1 MLDYIASHEP
11 TIRLSFF
18 LGTLGVVGI
27 WQSFAPKRP
36 PSVSTIWRWLNN
48 FGVTFFNTLLLRLL
62 FPFLAVGLAAV
73 AAEKGWGLF
82 NLIHLP
88 IALSILIAIVIQ
100 DLVIYWQHVI
110 FHRVSFLWR
119 FHKMHHADVD
129 YDVSTGARFHPVEII
144 LSMLLKLGVVVVLGP
159 PVVAVIIFEILLS
172 SIAMFNHANA
182 GLPAGIDK
190 IARKFIVTPD
200 MHRVHHSVIRS
211 EHNCNYGFNMP
222 WWDYIFRTYQ
232 AQPSA
237 GHQRMTIGL
246 EEYQKDRKQ
255 SIFWMLALPFR
266 RRKKA

>member
-1 MLDYIASHEP
+1 MLEYIANHEP

-73 AAEKGWGLF
+73 AAENGWGLL
-82 NLIHLP
+82 NLIDLP
-88 IALSILIAIVIQ
+88 IAFSILIAVIIQ

-110 FHRVSFLWR
+110 FHRVGFLWR
-119 FHKMHHADVD
+119 FHKMHHADID

-182 GLPAGIDK
+182 GLPASLDK

-237 GHQRMTIGL
+237 GHEKMTIGL
-246 EEYQKDRKQ
+246 EEYQEDRKQ

-266 RRKKA
+266 RSKKS